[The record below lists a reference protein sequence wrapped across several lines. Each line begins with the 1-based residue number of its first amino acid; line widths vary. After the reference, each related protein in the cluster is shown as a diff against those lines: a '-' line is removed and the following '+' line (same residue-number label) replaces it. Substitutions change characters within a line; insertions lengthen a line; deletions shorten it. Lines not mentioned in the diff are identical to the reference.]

1 MSTAHSPL
9 WEKALERYRK
19 ELKDGDDYDHIMDVG
34 SMEELLDQARALEP
48 TGSRTKTPLQSLN
61 RLEPILA
68 HLNDFSAIIAICL
81 GANTKSAALVWG
93 SIRIIL
99 TLLVPAGGDM
109 LRDVLNML
117 EELSLSLPRFRAYEN
132 TLPMNEAF
140 ESALLAV
147 YTEMTC
153 FCARTINFFRNN
165 PHNVLQR
172 KSWSD
177 FDGDFQQTMRRLRR
191 LSQTVD
197 SEADAA
203 RMRAD
208 GERNAEILAV
218 MHALQL
224 SKSNHEVIPCY
235 CIPLG
240 VTDRFYGRDSEVQYV
255 QKVLDPTVGRSGIQ
269 SIALYGMGGVGK
281 TQIALHY
288 ANSCRETFDAI
299 LWISADNTM
308 KLAQSFLEVAQRL
321 DLVPENQEAQDSAA
335 AITKVKAWLGQTST
349 FHYLSCKG
357 EMLTQLECR
366 WLLIMDNAD
375 DLTILK
381 HAWPSSGHGSIL
393 LTSRDF
399 SSSFSPASEGLHVKP
414 FDDTAGASVLLTLCN
429 QEAAIASVHST
440 AKDIAHIMGGLP
452 LALNQI
458 GGFIVQQRLALKD
471 FLPLYERNSAKIH
484 AKKSHLSDYDHSLST
499 VWEIAL
505 EQLSGDAGNLQKLL
519 AFLDP
524 DRIHE
529 SILTSNTAEGED
541 EQFAFL
547 HDEMDFLDAKEIL
560 LRGALIERF
569 DDATISI
576 HRLIQSAVL
585 TRLSTEEKTKF
596 SSYAV
601 KLLLQG
607 FPNTWETDVGHQFS
621 AWKLCEMCLPH
632 VNFLVSQVRK
642 WKLML
647 VDPQSFADLV
657 LRCCWYLYERENYYQ
672 ALDMI
677 QVALDSFTNKN
688 SLAYASAIDL
698 HGLLELDITKT
709 FSALGKFEVALN
721 IREKILGADDAFI
734 ASSLNNLGLAYTEI
748 GDMTKA
754 FNYHQKAIDLRLQAQ
769 SNRIGNSY
777 SNMSSTL
784 LRMGKP
790 DEAEEML
797 ARCPSLKDF
806 NDETFLSTGN
816 PRFSGDMVLL
826 ARIRLQQNRLDDAIR
841 LSSKALTF
849 RQSML
854 GNRLKT
860 CDSLYLVADLLQ
872 RRGNMASAKSL
883 LHECATIAES
893 LPEGKGYLA
902 RAKWKLGI
910 IYVSEEDA
918 IQAASNAKAAHD
930 LRRELLGT
938 ETPDDDSEASF
949 DKLVVW
955 MLW

>member
-1 MSTAHSPL
+1 MTKVPGPVMPTAYSPL

-34 SMEELLDQARALEP
+34 SMEELLNQARALEP
-48 TGSRTKTPLQSLN
+48 TGSRSKTPLGSLN
-61 RLEPILA
+61 RLEPILV
-68 HLNDFSAIIAICL
+68 HLNDFSAVIAICL
-81 GANTKSAALVWG
+81 GANAKSAALVWG

-132 TLPMNEAF
+132 TLPMNDSF

-165 PHNVLQR
+165 PHSVLQR

-177 FDGDFQQTMRRLRR
+177 FDGDFQQTMRRLKR

-197 SEADAA
+197 SEADSA

-218 MHALQL
+218 MHALQI
-224 SKSNHEVIPCY
+224 SKSNHHEVLPCY

-240 VTDRFYGRDSEVQYV
+240 VTDRFYGRDSEVNHV
-255 QKVLDPTVGRSGIQ
+255 QKVLEPELGRSGIQ

-281 TQIALHY
+281 TQVALHY

-321 DLVPENQEAQDSAA
+321 ELVPENQEAQDSAA
-335 AITKVKAWLGQTST
+335 AITKVKTWLGQT
-349 FHYLSCKG
+349 K
-357 EMLTQLECR
+357 CR
-366 WLLIMDNAD
+366 WLLILDNAD
-375 DLTILK
+375 DLTVLK

-414 FDDTAGASVLLTLCN
+414 FDDIAGASVLLTLCN
-429 QEAAIASVHST
+429 QEAATASVQSI
-440 AKDIAHIMGGLP
+440 AKDIAHVLGGLP
-452 LALNQI
+452 LALTQI

-471 FLPLYERNSAKIH
+471 FLPLYERNSAKID
-484 AKKSHLSDYDHSLST
+484 ARKSHLSDYDHSLST
-499 VWEIAL
+499 VWEMAL
-505 EQLSGDAGNLQKLL
+505 EQLSGHARDLQKLL

-524 DRIHE
+524 DRIYE
-529 SILTSNTAEGED
+529 SILTDNAAEEED

-547 HDEMDFLDAKEIL
+547 NDEMDFLDAKEIL

-569 DDATISI
+569 DDATISV
-576 HRLIQSAVL
+576 HRLVQSAVL
-585 TRLSTEEKTKF
+585 TRLSTEEKTKI

-601 KLLLQG
+601 KLLLKG
-607 FPNTWETDVGHQFS
+607 FPNTWESDVGHQFS
-621 AWKLCEMCLPH
+621 AWKFCEMCLPH

-642 WKLML
+642 WKVKLM
-647 VDPQSFADLV
+647 DPQSFADLV

-672 ALDMI
+672 ALNMI
-677 QVALDSFTNKN
+677 QIALDNFTNKH

-698 HGLLELDITKT
+698 HGLLQLDIDETRI
-709 FSALGKFEVALN
+709 ALENVEVALK
-721 IREKILGADDAFI
+721 IREEILGVDDAFI
-734 ASSLNNLGLAYTEI
+734 ASSLNNLGLVYTEI
-748 GDMTKA
+748 GDTTRA
-754 FNYHQKAIDLRLQAQ
+754 FEYHQRAINLRLRAM

-777 SNMSSTL
+777 SNMSNTL

-790 DEAEEML
+790 DEAEGML

-826 ARIRLQQNRLDDAIR
+826 ARIRLRQGRLDDAIR

-849 RQSML
+849 RQSVL
-854 GNRLKT
+854 VNRHKT
-860 CDSLYLVADLLQ
+860 CDTLYLVADLLQ
-872 RRGNMASAKSL
+872 RSGNMASAKSL
-883 LHECATIAES
+883 LRECATIAES

-902 RAKWKLGI
+902 RAKWKLSI
-910 IYVSEEDA
+910 IYTSEGDM
-918 IQAASNAKAAHD
+918 IQSATNAKVAHD
-930 LRRELLGT
+930 LRREVLGT
-938 ETPDDDSEASF
+938 ETPDDDSEAAF
-949 DKLVVW
+949 DKLVVF
-955 MLW
+955 ML